1 MYQHDIPPKLLESAL
16 DFTVEKVVSLVGV
29 DINTASLAMLRWVYQ
44 IIIRA
49 LYIFYL
55 YLWVWT
61 LFLTQAKFIC
71 RRISG
76 LNEGRAKK
84 IIAYRQE
91 HNRFNTRAELM
102 NVPGIGKITFQQCA
116 GFLKVVG
123 GSEPLDATI
132 IHPESYD
139 LAKSWV

>member
-1 MYQHDIPPKLLESAL
+1 M
-16 DFTVEKVVSLVGV
+16 
-29 DINTASLAMLRWVYQ
+29 
-44 IIIRA
+44 
-49 LYIFYL
+49 IF
-55 YLWVWT
+55 
-61 LFLTQAKFIC
+61 IH

-84 IIAYRQE
+84 LIAYRQE
-91 HNRFNTRAELM
+91 HNRFNTRAEIM
-102 NVPGIGKITFQQCA
+102 KVSGIGKITFQQCA

-139 LAKSWV
+139 KAKL